1 MEIIYTFTV
10 KEVDMDSRTAVVLY
24 ESDGLPPHFVSV
36 RFPFIGET
44 EMDVIKQHAPIYS
57 WSLLRQPV
65 LPLVVG
71 RSGEV
76 VYNDTPTV
84 PPVVL
89 VEHFANT

>member
-44 EMDVIKQHAPIYS
+44 ERDVIKQHAPIYS

-65 LPLVVG
+65 FPLVVG
-71 RSGEV
+71 KSGEV

-89 VEHFANT
+89 VEHSTNT